1 VRVLHVI
8 PSLDL
13 GGAERLLTSLAR
25 VQKIEGQS
33 NIEVFTLLSGGR
45 QMADV
50 KAAGVPVREFEMT
63 GSYMAKVRALR
74 RLRQAIRTSDADVIH
89 AWMYHSALLAF
100 LFARNRRRVVIA
112 IHHTNPFDAS
122 LPRATR
128 LIALGCWLASR
139 FAGAIVYV
147 AETVKS
153 RHERVGFSNR
163 ISPIVQVG
171 VDETKVMPATPSTR
185 AQSRRLFGLSEDSIV
200 VVHVA
205 RYHRDKDQATL
216 LEAFGRALT
225 KVPELQLLVVGRELD
240 PTNKEMV
247 RLVALHGLED
257 NVALIGELDST
268 LQAFHAADIFCL
280 SSLTEAFPVSLVE
293 ALQCGLVPVV
303 TDVGECRAIAEG
315 VGFVVPP
322 NSPQSLA
329 DALVKA
335 TISAASRSTTSI
347 RTQGLKYGLS
357 RMCDEYQ
364 GVYARMVSADS

>member
-1 VRVLHVI
+1 
-8 PSLDL
+8 
-13 GGAERLLTSLAR
+13 
-25 VQKIEGQS
+25 
-33 NIEVFTLLSGGR
+33 
-45 QMADV
+45 MADV

-112 IHHTNPFDAS
+112 IHHTNPFDAG

-128 LIALGCWLASR
+128 LIALGCLLVSR
-139 FAGAIVYV
+139 SAGAVVYV
-147 AETVKS
+147 AEAVKS

-163 ISPIVQVG
+163 ISPIVQIG
-171 VDETKVMPATPSTR
+171 VDETNVMPATPSTR

-205 RYHRDKDQATL
+205 RYHHDKDQATL

-247 RLVALHGLED
+247 RLVALHGIED

-303 TDVGECRAIAEG
+303 TDVGECRAIVQE

-322 NSPQSLA
+322 NSPQDLA
-329 DALVKA
+329 DALVNA
-335 TISAASRSTTSI
+335 TIPAASTRSTTSI
-347 RTQGLKYGLS
+347 RTRGSSTGCHGCAMNTRACTRRWFRRTRRRGLGAHH
-357 RMCDEYQ
+357 
-364 GVYARMVSADS
+364 GVHSGGPLTCGVSA